1 MYHYVEEWYVK
12 EQKLLVYYDTSK
24 PFKKR
29 VIRIDQFSDY
39 FYLFFKDYF
48 KNEKVHTA
56 LINL

>member
-1 MYHYVEEWYVK
+1 MYHYVKEWYVK
-12 EQKLLVYYDTSK
+12 EQKLLVYYDISK

-29 VIRIDQFSDY
+29 LIRIDQFLD
-39 FYLFFKDYF
+39 FFLKDYF